1 MRALPFVYCLN
12 KWLKKP
18 LGSLSRRF
26 GLTDAGVTGFLLSSA
41 NNMAMF
47 ATMSKMKEKEK
58 ILNTAFAV
66 CAAFIIGDH
75 LAFTAA
81 NAPSCIA
88 PMMLAKAISGVTA
101 VAIAAL
107 FNRTKDTENKNP
119 ESSEITNG
127 EEK

>member
-1 MRALPFVYCLN
+1 
-12 KWLKKP
+12 
-18 LGSLSRRF
+18 
-26 GLTDAGVTGFLLSSA
+26 
-41 NNMAMF
+41 
-47 ATMSKMKEKEK
+47 MKEKEK

>member
-1 MRALPFVYCLN
+1 
-12 KWLKKP
+12 
-18 LGSLSRRF
+18 
-26 GLTDAGVTGFLLSSA
+26 
-41 NNMAMF
+41 MAMF

-101 VAIAAL
+101 GAAL